1 MKVNDILEK
10 NDVNINNKSIKVKN
24 ITKLNNIYY
33 FSVLENNNIYT
44 VQINIKDKNS
54 IKRISCTCKDKKEN
68 EYCIHTLKALFTYK
82 NKYLKKDKFVKRF
95 SPDLISKNIKPS
107 NESIENYI
115 KKVSN
120 YNKNQENKDNKI
132 LNYYFEFK
140 DKIYIKCFIENSLI
154 DLIEFINFLSSD
166 ENKFIINDKI
176 IYDKKS
182 DSLKINDQRIFDILA
197 ELNKKFFLKSKIRL
211 SYDKFYSILKF
222 INNSIFIKYKN
233 KKYKDIKVTLENDIF
248 LSIEKKEDNLLF
260 KSKKLKKSTKF
271 VFGKLEIYLN
281 KKNLVV
287 LRSDNKKRL
296 LKIFDKKFEK
306 IIDKK
311 HIKKFIDLAYN
322 KDFTENFKIKNS
334 LEKEIQKPNYISEL
348 FLLTKGKKIVAKFK
362 FKKEEVEGKYIVDDK
377 EKLIEAKDYI
387 QILLKSFGFNK
398 VKNKYILKNSEKI
411 YNFYKEELKKL
422 EKDKNISVFYT
433 QKFKNYFKKIKNID
447 LDIKKG
453 NNDLLSL
460 EFQIDQFNKDEL
472 INIFNSIKKKEKFIE
487 LNEKT
492 MIDLDTEEFKNLKS
506 LFDNVKL
513 DNEKEEIS
521 LNKYKAAYA
530 LSNID
535 SKNIKINDKHEY
547 SKILEKIK
555 NFHKEDIYVNKL
567 EDRLRNY
574 QIEGVKWLKLLKTC
588 KLGGILAD
596 EMGLGKTV
604 QVISLLKDINE
615 KNLIVVP
622 SSLIYNWESEFRKF
636 GYDKKILLVHGKKDE
651 RRKKI
656 EKINDY
662 DLIITTYPL
671 IRRDIDYYKDYK
683 FEYFI
688 IDEAQYIKNYQT
700 KTSKSVKEIK
710 ANYRLALTGTP
721 IENDLVELWS
731 IFEFIMP
738 GYLIDK
744 KQFIDKYVDNN
755 NYDLLLKKVS
765 PFILRR
771 SKKEVLDELPDKIET
786 ILYSEMKEKQNKI
799 YNSYLLQ
806 MKKKLD
812 EMDNKETSQIQILSF
827 LTRLRQICCD
837 PGLFVENYNEKSG
850 KIILLEELIEELID
864 GNHKILIFSQFT
876 SMLKIV
882 KKLLK
887 KKNIKFSYLDGQTKV
902 SKRKEV
908 IDNFKKKSIDIF
920 LISLKTGGTG
930 LNLTK
935 ADTVIHLDPWW
946 NPAVEDQATDRAH
959 RIGQKDTVNV
969 YKILMKDSIEENIYK
984 IQLRKRKII
993 NNIMKSDKV
1002 NLSFNKK
1009 DILEVINDL

>member
-10 NDVNINNKSIKVKN
+10 NDLNINNNETKVKN

-33 FSVLENNNIYT
+33 FSVLQNGSIYT
-44 VQINIKDKNS
+44 VQINIKDKIN
-54 IKRISCTCKDKKEN
+54 IQKISCTCKEKNQNK
-68 EYCIHTLKALFTYK
+68 YCIHILQALFTYR

-95 SPDLISKNIKPS
+95 SPDLIPKKVKSS
-107 NESIENYI
+107 NKSIENYI
-115 KKVSN
+115 KEISN
-120 YNKNQENKDNKI
+120 YDENEKNKDNII
-132 LNYYFEFK
+132 LNYYFEFDK
-140 DKIYIKCFIENSLI
+140 KIYIKVFIKNNLI
-154 DLIEFINFLSSD
+154 DLIEFINFLSSNK
-166 ENKFIINDKI
+166 NKFKINDKI
-176 IYDKKS
+176 VYNKEI
-182 DSLKINDQRIFDILA
+182 DSLKLNDQRILDILA
-197 ELNKKFFLKSKIRL
+197 ELNKKYFSKNKIRL
-211 SYDKFYSILKF
+211 SFDKFYSILKF
-222 INNSIFIKYKN
+222 INDSIFIKYKN
-233 KKYKDIKVTLENDIF
+233 KKYKDIEVILENDSF
-248 LSIEKKEDNLLF
+248 LSIEKKDDNLLF
-260 KSKKLKKSTKF
+260 KANKLKKANKF
-271 VFGKLEIYLN
+271 IFGKLEIYLN
-281 KKNLVV
+281 DKSLLV

-296 LKIFDKKFEK
+296 LEIFDNNFER
-306 IIDKK
+306 IIDQK

-322 KDFTENFKIKNS
+322 QDFTKNFEIKNS

-362 FKKEEVEGKYIVDDK
+362 FKKEKVKGKYIVDDK
-377 EKLIEAKDYI
+377 EKLIEAQDYI

-398 VKNKYILKNSEKI
+398 VDNKFILKDSEKI

-433 QKFKNYFKKIKNID
+433 QKFKNLFRKIKKIN
-447 LDIKKG
+447 LDIKKE
-453 NNDLLSL
+453 NNDLLNL
-460 EFQIDQFNKDEL
+460 EFQIENFDKEEL
-472 INIFNSIKKKEKFIE
+472 FNIFNAIKKREKFIE

-492 MIDLDTEEFKNLKS
+492 LIDLDTKEFKKLRDLFNNVNLDK
-506 LFDNVKL
+506 
-513 DNEKEEIS
+513 EKEEIS
-521 LNKYKAAYA
+521 LNKYKAAYT

-535 SKNIKINDKHEY
+535 NKNIKINDKHNY
-547 SKILEKIK
+547 TNVLSKIK

-567 EDRLRNY
+567 NDKLRNY
-574 QIEGVKWLKLLKTC
+574 QIEGVKWLKLLKAC

-604 QVISLLKDINE
+604 QIISLLKDINK

-636 GYDKKILLVHGKKDE
+636 GYEKRILLVHGSKDE

-656 EKINDY
+656 KEINDY

-671 IRRDIDYYKDYK
+671 IRRDIEFYKKYK

-700 KTSKSVKEIK
+700 KTSKSVKEIN

-738 GYLIDK
+738 GYLIGK
-744 KQFIDKYVDNN
+744 KQFVKKYIDNN

-786 ILYSEMKEKQNKI
+786 ILYSEMKQKQNKI

-806 MKKKLD
+806 MKNKLD
-812 EMDNKETSQIQILSF
+812 EIENKETSQIEILSF

-850 KIILLEELIEELID
+850 KMILLEELIEELID
-864 GNHKILIFSQFT
+864 GNHKMLIFSQFT

-882 KKLLK
+882 KKLLN
-887 KKNIKFSYLDGQTKV
+887 KKNIRFSYLDGQTRV

-908 IDNFKKKSIDIF
+908 IDNFKKESIDIF

-984 IQLRKRKII
+984 IQLKKRKII

-1002 NLSFNKK
+1002 NINFNKK
-1009 DILEVINDL
+1009 DILEVINNL